1 MSVSLIKGC
10 GRGAGSDLFP
20 LGPEVLGA
28 PTDCCS
34 VPLGAVPVALEL
46 PKGGKSGLEGSTGG
60 CTVGVASQAD
70 RGLLEDLFLVST
82 SGPLSGGLFPA

>member
-20 LGPEVLGA
+20 LGPGVLGA

-34 VPLGAVPVALEL
+34 APFVQAPAALEL

-70 RGLLEDLFLVST
+70 RGLLGDLFLVST
-82 SGPLSGGLFPA
+82 SVPLGGGLFPA